1 MSGGSSS
8 HGGFYHYGQ
17 NYILVSIRQ
26 PIELGHQT
34 KHRHH
39 IAQAAFNQ
47 QQWTVLQAE
56 LTALVQTYR
65 FFQTA
70 AYRRERYRLA
80 QQLAQFN
87 DRLLETLKKQL
98 EASQTGVTVADVA
111 LARIESQGTR
121 ALIKA
126 ARQDYLTALA
136 DLRNQVGMPDEA
148 GAAEPLGEFTL
159 PAYIPPVD
167 EQTMVQTALANRP
180 DIQALQAQVAGTASA
195 VNLAR
200 GDRIP
205 TPVIGPQYG
214 MDEAGIQYVGLILV
228 SSLPV
233 WNNGKPLVAQ
243 RQAEH
248 HRDLVAVQQAQ
259 QRAIS
264 QVRAAVARWNGA
276 TDLVNDSAG
285 LTEDLGKEVASMER
299 LFELRQTDLTRLM
312 QARQRLIQLET
323 ARLDAVWAATQA
335 QADLLLALGTPTL
348 IHSMLN
354 QAEGDAMQG
363 APSAPQPASPS
374 ASASAAPSSST
385 AAARAPMLPA
395 TTPGGPRPEAPPP

>member
-1 MSGGSSS
+1 
-8 HGGFYHYGQ
+8 
-17 NYILVSIRQ
+17 
-26 PIELGHQT
+26 
-34 KHRHH
+34 
-39 IAQAAFNQ
+39 
-47 QQWTVLQAE
+47 
-56 LTALVQTYR
+56 
-65 FFQTA
+65 
-70 AYRRERYRLA
+70 
-80 QQLAQFN
+80 
-87 DRLLETLKKQL
+87 
-98 EASQTGVTVADVA
+98 
-111 LARIESQGTR
+111 
-121 ALIKA
+121 
-126 ARQDYLTALA
+126 
-136 DLRNQVGMPDEA
+136 
-148 GAAEPLGEFTL
+148 
-159 PAYIPPVD
+159 
-167 EQTMVQTALANRP
+167 
-180 DIQALQAQVAGTASA
+180 
-195 VNLAR
+195 
-200 GDRIP
+200 
-205 TPVIGPQYG
+205 

-248 HRDLVAVQQAQ
+248 HRALVAVQQAQ

-264 QVRAAVARWNGA
+264 QVRAAVVRWNGA

-312 QARQRLIQLET
+312 QARQRLIQLDT

-374 ASASAAPSSST
+374 ASASAPPSSTT
-385 AAARAPMLPA
+385 AAARTPMLPA
-395 TTPGGPRPEAPPP
+395 TTPGGPRPEARRLDLAGIEPELIERPRPPLMNRPGMTSSGIRPGRAATKPADDPIAGREEAESEQTQAHRGPHDAQGHPERPQGKQHQRTDVRVDEYDAPGRDQRGDQQDRPRPESSSASFGAVGLPA

>member
-1 MSGGSSS
+1 MGVRPAPVGPASARPAAVNASGSRPIASTIPTSASSWAARAGMQGRPDPKDASWASPAAAGVASTRSPAGDAALRRTQAGGPEMTAAPLPGAQPPAPVPGPGGLMAEATATSLGGQSMSLQLALYGALTGNPDLVSLRQGNPIAPSAEAVEVARHWPTTLNPTVWIDYRPITLIPPNTFGTTGGGSPVSGGSSS

-70 AYRRERYRLA
+70 AYRRER
-80 QQLAQFN
+80 
-87 DRLLETLKKQL
+87 T
-98 EASQTGVTVADVA
+98 ASPSNWPSSTTGSSRRSRSSSRP
-111 LARIESQGTR
+111 ARPGSPWPTSRWRGSR
-121 ALIKA
+121 ARGLALIKA

-195 VNLAR
+195 VDLAR

-205 TPVIGPQYG
+205 TP
-214 MDEAGIQYVGLILV
+214 
-228 SSLPV
+228 
-233 WNNGKPLVAQ
+233 
-243 RQAEH
+243 
-248 HRDLVAVQQAQ
+248 
-259 QRAIS
+259 
-264 QVRAAVARWNGA
+264 
-276 TDLVNDSAG
+276 
-285 LTEDLGKEVASMER
+285 
-299 LFELRQTDLTRLM
+299 
-312 QARQRLIQLET
+312 
-323 ARLDAVWAATQA
+323 
-335 QADLLLALGTPTL
+335 
-348 IHSMLN
+348 
-354 QAEGDAMQG
+354 
-363 APSAPQPASPS
+363 
-374 ASASAAPSSST
+374 
-385 AAARAPMLPA
+385 
-395 TTPGGPRPEAPPP
+395 